1 MPDLRSDRIR
11 RAFDMTKQE
20 FLQGLEERLTAEG
33 AFQLVRENREFYSKY
48 IDGEVAKG
56 RTEEEVLE
64 ELGDPSLIGRTI
76 LEAAGYDIDGVPDT
90 NPGGDANARE
100 QDAGF
105 GNYSGGS
112 SRRYESTMETG
123 GEEPFG
129 GRVFRTEGAG
139 AWLMI
144 GAVIL
149 ILVLVILFVL
159 GLFWILSPILIPIL
173 LVLWIFRLLRM

>member
-1 MPDLRSDRIR
+1 
-11 RAFDMTKQE
+11 MTKQE

-33 AFQLVRENREFYSKY
+33 AFQLVRENLDFYGNY

-64 ELGDPSLIGRTI
+64 ELGDPSMIGRTI

-105 GNYSGGS
+105 GNYGGGTG
-112 SRRYESTMETG
+112 RRYESSTETTEG
-123 GEEPFG
+123 DPFG

-144 GAVIL
+144 GAVVL
-149 ILVLVILFVL
+149 ILVLVILFIL
-159 GLFWILSPILIPIL
+159 GLFWVLSPILVP
-173 LVLWIFRLLRM
+173 VLIAFWLIRLFRM

>member
-1 MPDLRSDRIR
+1 
-11 RAFDMTKQE
+11 MTKQE

-33 AFQLVRENREFYSKY
+33 AFQLVRENREFYSNY

-123 GEEPFG
+123 GEDPFG
-129 GRVFRTEGAG
+129 GRVFRTEGAR